1 MKIKNNMLK
10 FVDSAIAV
18 LRCKFITL
26 STLLKKKKDL
36 LKNRKKKSKLNPI

>member
-10 FVDSAIAV
+10 FVEPAIAV

-26 STLLKKKKDL
+26 STLLEKKKEL
-36 LKNRKKKSKLNPI
+36 LRNRKRRAN